1 MSTLPLEGIRV
12 IDLSTAYSAPI
23 GTMQLAD
30 FGAEVIKVENNRTG
44 DGSRTWAPTYKG
56 QSIQYL
62 NMNRNKKSVTLN
74 MKAEEGKKIL
84 YELVKTADVVVE
96 NFRPGVAARLG
107 CDYETLRQVKPDII
121 MASLSGFG
129 QTGPKAHSAAY
140 SNVAEAASGLMYI
153 TGYPDG
159 KPTAS
164 GCAFGDSIAGMFLTQ
179 GILYAVIHHMR
190 TGEGQYIDVSMVDSL
205 FHLIMQGVIQ
215 KSLMGTEPERIGCR
229 DLSAY
234 PYDLFRAKDG
244 YCFLSIANVA
254 DWTPFAEAIERT
266 DLMSDPRF
274 DTNEHRV
281 QHADELQPLIEEWS
295 SVRTR
300 AEIQKIFEAHG
311 LGFASVQKISEAMED
326 PQILARDMVVDME
339 YEGMGKYK
347 MQGIPV
353 KMSRTPGSIRS
364 GCPHMGEHN
373 SEVYG
378 SIGLTEDDLKRLKE
392 EGVI

>member
-1 MSTLPLEGIRV
+1 MSALPLEGIRV

-30 FGAEVIKVENNRTG
+30 FGAEVIKIENNRTG
-44 DGSRTWAPTYKG
+44 DPSRTWAPMWKD

-74 MKAEEGKKIL
+74 LKDEEGKKLL

-107 CDYETLRQVKPDII
+107 CDYDTLRAIKPDII

-129 QTGPKAHSAAY
+129 QNGPKARNAAY
-140 SNVAEAASGLMYI
+140 SNIAEAASGLMYI

-179 GILYAVIHHMR
+179 GILYAIIHHMR
-190 TGEGQYIDVSMVDSL
+190 TGEGQYIDVAMVDSL

-215 KSLMGTEPERIGCR
+215 KSMMDIEPERIGCR

-234 PYDLFRAKDG
+234 PYDLFPASDG
-244 YCFLSIANVA
+244 YCILSISTVN
-254 DWTPFAEAIERT
+254 DWKPFAEAIERT
-266 DLMSDPRF
+266 DLLDDPRF

-281 QHADELQPLIEEWS
+281 EHADELYPLIEAWS
-295 SVRTR
+295 RQRTR
-300 AEIQKIFEAHG
+300 AEIQKIFEEHHLA
-311 LGFASVQKISEAMED
+311 FASVQKVSEAMED
-326 PQILARDMVVDME
+326 PQLLARDMVVDME

-353 KMSRTPGSIRS
+353 KMSLTPGTIRR
-364 GCPHMGEHN
+364 GCPHPGEHN
-373 SEVYG
+373 SEIYG
-378 SIGLTEDDLKRLKE
+378 QLGLTDEKLAEMKE
-392 EGVI
+392 KGII